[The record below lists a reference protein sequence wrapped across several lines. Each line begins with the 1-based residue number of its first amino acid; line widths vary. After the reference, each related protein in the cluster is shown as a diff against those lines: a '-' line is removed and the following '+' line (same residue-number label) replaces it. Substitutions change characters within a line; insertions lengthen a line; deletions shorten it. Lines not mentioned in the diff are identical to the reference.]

1 MVAVEVYTRYML
13 RKKNALRKK
22 DIDWQKKIIKKVKL
36 DKVELN
42 HPQGKERFEKV
53 INNLKK
59 LVK

>member
-1 MVAVEVYTRYML
+1 ML